1 MSVFRCGSV
10 GPNFQPN
17 LLLEPLFYLRGGKKG
32 EMVKIPLLLDEGDV
46 RRRRPLA
53 WFCLLVDCRTQQTF
67 RVFLTRIFNIISSK
81 PIFGC
86 DRVLA

>member
-17 LLLEPLFYLRGGKKG
+17 LLLEPPHGGGKKG

-81 PIFGC
+81 PILGC